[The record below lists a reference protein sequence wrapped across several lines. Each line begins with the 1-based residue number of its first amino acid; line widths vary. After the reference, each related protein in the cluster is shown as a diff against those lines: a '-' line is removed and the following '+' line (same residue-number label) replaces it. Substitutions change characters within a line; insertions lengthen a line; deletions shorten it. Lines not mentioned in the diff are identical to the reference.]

1 MAASSPAQA
10 PSAPARPALPGAEAV
25 DAFLATVPEPVG
37 SLAKATVAK
46 VRSVMP
52 PGSYEGCQGSDI
64 TFSFGSGYKA
74 LMFTVTPQP
83 TLVTLGIADG
93 ALLKDMT
100 GLLEGKGRGNRHVRI
115 EGEADL
121 KRGALDRLLQEAVK
135 RRKR

>member
-1 MAASSPAQA
+1 MPAE
-10 PSAPARPALPGAEAV
+10 PALTGAAAV

-37 SLAKATVAK
+37 ALARATVAK
-46 VRSVMP
+46 IRAVLP
-52 PGSYEGCQGSDI
+52 AGAYEGQQGSDI
-64 TFSFGSGYKA
+64 TFSYGSGFKS

-115 EGEADL
+115 ETEADL